1 MTQLK
6 IIKQNLKL
14 NLKFKKLNI
23 KLTKESII
31 IMSINGLLNFY
42 IFD

>member
-1 MTQLK
+1 M
-6 IIKQNLKL
+6 KQNLKL

-23 KLTKESII
+23 ELTKESII

-42 IFD
+42 IFY